1 MMKNRNVNRQV
12 YVSPEAG
19 TVEMELRDLIAVSA
33 DGTKILAP
41 IPANAEKGFMILK
54 SKGE

>member
-1 MMKNRNVNRQV
+1 MKNRNVMSGASPLENRQV

-33 DGTKILAP
+33 DGTKVEDP
-41 IPANAEKGFMILK
+41 WGGNE
-54 SKGE
+54 ERNW